1 MDAET
6 RPVDKSNRSA
16 SILGGIS
23 SIATASQPVSRT
35 VSTTVDEVLVAL
47 NEFSEI
53 VRYLNT
59 RRSTGTILALDSEAD
74 VQDALYIILRPWVR
88 DLVWETPTD
97 KVANRFTIRDFL
109 SKNVRVVIEAKFIR
123 DEAHGKNISKELHD
137 DIEVYRHNPACDTII
152 FFIYDPNALIPDA
165 RELRRTI
172 EELRSYG
179 GRLLTCK
186 LIIKP

>member
-1 MDAET
+1 MDDVT
-6 RPVDKSNRSA
+6 RTAGALGGLSALASA
-16 SILGGIS
+16 SRTALGAPG
-23 SIATASQPVSRT
+23 
-35 VSTTVDEVLVAL
+35 TTVEEVLVAL

-59 RRSTGTILALDSEAD
+59 RRSTGTVLALDSEAD
-74 VQDALYIILRPWVR
+74 VQDALYIIIRPWVR

-97 KVANRFTIRDFL
+97 KIANRFTIRDFVSRSL
-109 SKNVRVVIEAKFIR
+109 RLVIETKYVR

-152 FFIYDPNALIPDA
+152 FFIYDPNALIPDG

-172 EELRSYG
+172 EEPRMYGVRSLAC
-179 GRLLTCK
+179 RLV
-186 LIIKP
+186 IKP